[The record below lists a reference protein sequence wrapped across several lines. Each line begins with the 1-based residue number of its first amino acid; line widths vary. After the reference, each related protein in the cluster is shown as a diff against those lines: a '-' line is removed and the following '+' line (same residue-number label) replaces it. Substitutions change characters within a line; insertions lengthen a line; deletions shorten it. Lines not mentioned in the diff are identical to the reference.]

1 MSQLPRSLPR
11 RSVIIW
17 AKARTQSATAAGSQ
31 PQVWSLCA
39 PDASRRRANG
49 SASVYR
55 TLAAGRRMLVAL
67 DDAANAEQLK
77 IKMAYLLL

>member
-1 MSQLPRSLPR
+1 M
-11 RSVIIW
+11 
-17 AKARTQSATAAGSQ
+17 
-31 PQVWSLCA
+31 
-39 PDASRRRANG
+39 
-49 SASVYR
+49 YR